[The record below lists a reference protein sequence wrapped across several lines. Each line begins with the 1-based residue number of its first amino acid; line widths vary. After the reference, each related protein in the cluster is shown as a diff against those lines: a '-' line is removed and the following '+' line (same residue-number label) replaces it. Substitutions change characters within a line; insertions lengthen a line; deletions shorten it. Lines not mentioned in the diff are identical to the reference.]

1 MPAVVPASSTAART
15 RQSVL
20 PLPPSPTGTSAPRRR
35 EGSSP
40 VPRAPRY
47 SAARRGRLPTESRAG
62 WTVLPRLESH
72 GWGAGARPG
81 EGGTRPRLLRS
92 GHRRKVVPNLGGAE
106 LCAAP
111 TPGTCILK
119 HLGKGAPPR
128 LSGSTDRSL
137 LAKTCH
143 AEAGWGAPTVCH
155 FTPQVVRVDS
165 AVFDRK

>member
-92 GHRRKVVPNLGGAE
+92 GHTRKVVPNLGGAE